1 MNQTSILIA
10 GCGDVGSALGLQ
22 LIAEGASVHGIR
34 RNINQLPA
42 GIKGIAADMSQPA
55 TLSSLPECDYLV
67 WLASATEHTE
77 EGYRQ
82 AYIEN
87 LKHLL
92 AALPASPRHL
102 FLASSSGVYHQTGGE
117 WVDEDSPTEPDGFSG
132 KALLEGEELARH
144 CGIPCSIV
152 RFTGIYGPGR
162 NHLVNQVLAGIAA
175 PDQPVHFSNRIHRD
189 DCAGVLHHL
198 MKLHLE
204 GATLADCYLASD
216 DLPVPLSEVMQWLA
230 EQTGSEIKEHRIIRR
245 GGSKRCSNRRLKAT
259 GYRFIHPD
267 YRSGFNSLL
276 DSIRR

>member
-42 GIKGIAADMSQPA
+42 GIKGIAADMSDPA
-55 TLSSLPECDYLV
+55 TLSALPECEYLV
-67 WLASATEHTE
+67 WLASATDHTE

-102 FLASSSGVYHQTGGE
+102 FLASSSGVYHQANGE
-117 WVDEDSPTEPDGFSG
+117 WVDEDSPTEPEGFSG
-132 KALLEGEELARH
+132 KALLEGERLALE

-152 RFTGIYGPGR
+152 RFSGIYGPGR
-162 NHLVNQVLAGIAA
+162 NHLINQVIAGIAA

-189 DCAGVLHHL
+189 DCAGVLAHL
-198 MKLHLE
+198 IKLHMAGE
-204 GATLADCYLASD
+204 QLADCYLASD

-230 EQTGSEIKEHRIIRR
+230 EQTGSEITEHRIIRR
-245 GGSKRCSNRRLKAT
+245 GGSKRCSNQKLKAT
-259 GYRFIHPD
+259 GYCFIHPD
-267 YRSGFNSLL
+267 YRTGFDDQVSA
-276 DSIRR
+276 IR